1 MATKQER
8 LALSFLTG
16 LALTAV
22 AVRAVGVQRF
32 EAEVAHAT
40 GTAPA
45 AGVADRALAAQIA
58 AVDSARRNPR
68 NRNTTAAPR
77 SSRRTS
83 RTPSRA
89 GDGVAPTRPLRVD
102 VNAATAQELEQLP
115 RVGPALAK
123 RIVEW
128 RDRHGPFH
136 SADDLRHVRGI
147 GPSTARLLD
156 SLVTFSGRHRP
167 LASTRLLSPEN
178 HPKTVF

>member
-8 LALSFLTG
+8 IALSFLAG

-32 EAEVAHAT
+32 EAEVAQAT
-40 GTAPA
+40 GTAA
-45 AGVADRALAAQIA
+45 QVGVADRALAAQIA
-58 AVDSARRNPR
+58 AVDSARRNPKKR
-68 NRNTTAAPR
+68 KAKGTPR
-77 SSRRTS
+77 SSS
-83 RTPSRA
+83 RKGRSPTLTQ
-89 GDGVAPTRPLRVD
+89 DVAPTPPLRVD

-128 RDRHGPFH
+128 RDRHGPF
-136 SADDLRHVRGI
+136 SSPDDLRHVRGI
-147 GPSTARLLD
+147 GPSTVRLLD

-167 LASTRLLSPEN
+167 VHSEGAPSLAY
-178 HPKTVF
+178 HPTPVF

>member
-8 LALSFLTG
+8 IALSFLTG

-40 GTAPA
+40 GEAPH

-58 AVDSARRNPR
+58 AVDSARKNPKSR
-68 NRNTTAAPR
+68 KTKAAPR
-77 SSRRTS
+77 SSS
-83 RTPSRA
+83 RKGRSPTLTNE
-89 GDGVAPTRPLRVD
+89 VAPTPPLRVD

-128 RDRHGPFH
+128 RERHGPYH
-136 SADDLRHVRGI
+136 GPEDLRHVRGI
-147 GPSTARLLD
+147 GPSTIRLLD

-167 LASTRLLSPEN
+167 LHSEGVSSLRY

>member
-8 LALSFLTG
+8 IALSFLTG

-22 AVRAVGVQRF
+22 AVRAVGVHRF
-32 EAEVAHAT
+32 EAEVAQAT
-40 GTAPA
+40 GTAA
-45 AGVADRALAAQIA
+45 QVGVADRALAAQIA
-58 AVDSARRNPR
+58 AVDSARANPKR
-68 NRNTTAAPR
+68 RKTKAAPR
-77 SSRRTS
+77 SSSRKG
-83 RTPSRA
+83 RTPRLPQE
-89 GDGVAPTRPLRVD
+89 VAPTPPPRVD

-128 RDRHGPFH
+128 RERHGPFN
-136 SADDLRHVRGI
+136 SPDDLRHVRGI
-147 GPSTARLLD
+147 GPSTVRLLD

-167 LASTRLLSPEN
+167 LHSEGAPSLEY